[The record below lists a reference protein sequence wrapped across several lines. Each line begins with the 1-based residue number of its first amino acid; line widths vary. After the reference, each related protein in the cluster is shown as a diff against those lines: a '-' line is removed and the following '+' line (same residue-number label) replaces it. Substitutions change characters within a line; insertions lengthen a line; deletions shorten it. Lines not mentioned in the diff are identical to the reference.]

1 MYLER
6 IKPYEYQLLCGVVF
20 RSHTPSVADRETGRH
35 FFPCL
40 RCKVCHEH
48 TDKEILTLRLLPASR
63 RDMEQ
68 ATRIDKA
75 VLKDRI
81 VQALRTDWSELTYN
95 AVAEAYG
102 VSYSTV
108 YRVAS
113 ELGVADYDEQRET
126 L

>member
-1 MYLER
+1 
-6 IKPYEYQLLCGVVF
+6 
-20 RSHTPSVADRETGRH
+20 
-35 FFPCL
+35 
-40 RCKVCHEH
+40 
-48 TDKEILTLRLLPASR
+48 
-63 RDMEQ
+63 MEQ